1 MKNFTTTTIKT
12 NIKHQQGFTLIELM
26 IVVAIIGILAA
37 IAIPLYGNYTA
48 KAQASEVFVLMDGL
62 KSQIA
67 SSMGDNPAAANC
79 GLTETATGS
88 GFAATGKYSNILFPS
103 NPTGGVC
110 TVVGAM
116 KSSNVSTLVQN
127 GRAGMLYDAANGKF
141 TTSQGGSNAPTPA
154 LDPAYI
160 PQAWKYNKTLL
171 TLTYY
176 G

>member
-67 SSMGDNPAAANC
+67 SSMGDNPSAAKC
-79 GLTETATGS
+79 GLTALAS
-88 GFAATGKYSNILFPS
+88 GKAADGKYSDVLMPADPVS
-103 NPTGGVC
+103 GVC
-110 TVVGAM
+110 TVIAEM
-116 KSSNVSTLVQN
+116 KATTVSTLVAN
-127 GRAGMLYDAANGKF
+127 GRAGMLYNANTGLF
-141 TTSQGGSNAPTPA
+141 TTKQDGSNAPTPA
-154 LDPAYI
+154 LGAAYI
-160 PQAWKYNKTLL
+160 PQAWK
-171 TLTYY
+171 
-176 G
+176 